1 MFGAATFHAAMA
13 EIVVGCMVLAS
24 LCAIGCATGSIMP
37 NLLGGRLSSDRM
49 MLTMDKASIAGAC
62 LGLLFIPIAALSGS
76 FAADNTVNNALL
88 YNKFV
93 YTGLAAGFWAA
104 FVIGRIRLGPGLWE
118 HRSLRALQGATAAMA
133 ILMTT
138 MASSIGGKL
147 VRGESLF
154 DIMPIW
160 LPSDTATVLNPIVS
174 IVLMLIGIGSLFAV
188 LRLGPQ
194 PERIETDQS

>member
-37 NLLGGRLSSDRM
+37 NFLGGRLSSDRM

-118 HRSLRALQGATAAMA
+118 HRSLSALQGATAGMA

-138 MASSIGGKL
+138 MG
-147 VRGESLF
+147 
-154 DIMPIW
+154 
-160 LPSDTATVLNPIVS
+160 VS
-174 IVLMLIGIGSLFAV
+174 IRHHANLATFGYSHSVESDCFHRAYADWNRVSIRSV
-188 LRLGPQ
+188 
-194 PERIETDQS
+194 ETRASA

>member
-13 EIVVGCMVLAS
+13 EIVVGSMVLAS
-24 LCAIGCATGSIMP
+24 LCAIGCSVGSIFP
-37 NLLGGRLSSDRM
+37 NILGGRLSSERM
-49 MLTMDKASIAGAC
+49 MLTMDKASIAGAS
-62 LGLLFIPIAALSGS
+62 LGLAFIPIAALSGS

-104 FVIGRIRLGPGLWE
+104 FVIGRIRLGPRLWE
-118 HRSLRALQGATAAMA
+118 HRSLSVLQGATATMA

-160 LPSDTATVLNPIVS
+160 LPSDSATVLNPIVS
-174 IVLMLIGIGSLFAV
+174 IVLLLVGTGSLFAV
-188 LRLGPQ
+188 FRLGPKA
-194 PERIETDQS
+194 ERIEAD

>member
-13 EIVVGCMVLAS
+13 EIVVGSMVLAS
-24 LCAIGCATGSIMP
+24 LCAIGCSVGSIFP
-37 NLLGGRLSSDRM
+37 NILGGRLFSERM
-49 MLTMDKASIAGAC
+49 MLTMDRASIAGAS
-62 LGLLFIPIAALSGS
+62 LGLAFIPIAALSGS

-104 FVIGRIRLGPGLWE
+104 FVIGRIRLGPRLWE
-118 HRSLRALQGATAAMA
+118 HRSLSVLQGATATMA

-160 LPSDTATVLNPIVS
+160 LPSDSATVLNPIVS
-174 IVLMLIGIGSLFAV
+174 IVLLLVGTGSLFAV
-188 LRLGPQ
+188 FKLGPKA
-194 PERIETDQS
+194 ERIEAD

>member
-13 EIVVGCMVLAS
+13 EIVVGSMVLAS
-24 LCAIGCATGSIMP
+24 LCAIGCAVGSIFP
-37 NLLGGRLSSDRM
+37 NLLGRRLSSQSM
-49 MLTMDKASIAGAC
+49 MLTMDKASIAGAF
-62 LGLLFIPIAALSGS
+62 LGLMFIPIAALSGS

-118 HRSLRALQGATAAMA
+118 HRSLSALQGVTATMA

-160 LPSDTATVLNPIVS
+160 LPSDSATVLNPIVS
-174 IVLMLIGIGSLFAV
+174 IVLLLSLIHI
-188 LRLGPQ
+188 
-194 PERIETDQS
+194 

>member
-13 EIVVGCMVLAS
+13 EIVVGSMVLAS
-24 LCAIGCATGSIMP
+24 LCALGCASGSIMP

-62 LGLLFIPIAALSGS
+62 LGLVFIPIAALSGS

-93 YTGLAAGFWAA
+93 YTGLATGFWAA

-118 HRSLRALQGATAAMA
+118 HRFLSALQGATAAMA

-160 LPSDTATVLNPIVS
+160 LPADSATVLNPIVS
-174 IVLMLIGIGSLFAV
+174 IVMIIIGAGSLFAV
-188 LRLGPQ
+188 LKLGPQ
-194 PERIETDQS
+194 MERIETDQS

>member
-13 EIVVGCMVLAS
+13 EIVVGSMVLAS
-24 LCAIGCATGSIMP
+24 LCAIGCSVGSIFP
-37 NLLGGRLSSDRM
+37 NILGGKLSSERM
-49 MLTMDKASIAGAC
+49 MLTMDKASIAGAS
-62 LGLLFIPIAALSGS
+62 LGLAFIPIAALSGS

-104 FVIGRIRLGPGLWE
+104 FVIGRIRLGPRLWE
-118 HRSLRALQGATAAMA
+118 HRSLSVLQGATATMA

-160 LPSDTATVLNPIVS
+160 LPSDSATVLNPIVS
-174 IVLMLIGIGSLFAV
+174 IVLLLVGTGSLFAV
-188 LRLGPQ
+188 FKLGPKA
-194 PERIETDQS
+194 ERIEAD

>member
-13 EIVVGCMVLAS
+13 EIVVGSMVLAS
-24 LCAIGCATGSIMP
+24 LCAIECSVGSIFP
-37 NLLGGRLSSDRM
+37 NILGGRLSSERM
-49 MLTMDKASIAGAC
+49 MLTMDKASIAGAS
-62 LGLLFIPIAALSGS
+62 LGLAFIPIAALSGS

-104 FVIGRIRLGPGLWE
+104 FVIGRIRLGPRLWE
-118 HRSLRALQGATAAMA
+118 HRSLSVLQGATATMA

-160 LPSDTATVLNPIVS
+160 LPSDSATVLNPIVS
-174 IVLMLIGIGSLFAV
+174 IVLLLVGTGSLFAV
-188 LRLGPQ
+188 FKLGPKA
-194 PERIETDQS
+194 ERIEAD

>member
-1 MFGAATFHAAMA
+1 MFGAATFHTAMA
-13 EIVVGCMVLAS
+13 EIVVGSMVLAS
-24 LCAIGCATGSIMP
+24 LCAIGCSVGSIFP
-37 NLLGGRLSSDRM
+37 NILGGRLSSERM
-49 MLTMDKASIAGAC
+49 MLTMDKASIAGAS
-62 LGLLFIPIAALSGS
+62 LGLAFIPIAALSGS

-104 FVIGRIRLGPGLWE
+104 FVIGRIRLGPRLWE
-118 HRSLRALQGATAAMA
+118 HRSLSVLQGATATMA

-160 LPSDTATVLNPIVS
+160 LPSDSATVLNPIVS
-174 IVLMLIGIGSLFAV
+174 IVLLLVGTGSLFAV
-188 LRLGPQ
+188 FKLGPKA
-194 PERIETDQS
+194 ERIEAD

>member
-13 EIVVGCMVLAS
+13 EIVVGSMVLAS
-24 LCAIGCATGSIMP
+24 LCAIGCSVGSIFP
-37 NLLGGRLSSDRM
+37 NILGGRLSSERM
-49 MLTMDKASIAGAC
+49 MLTMDKASIAGAS
-62 LGLLFIPIAALSGS
+62 LGLAFIPIAALSGS

-104 FVIGRIRLGPGLWE
+104 FVIGRIRLGPRLWE
-118 HRSLRALQGATAAMA
+118 HRSLSVLQGATATMA

-160 LPSDTATVLNPIVS
+160 LPSDSATVLNPIVS
-174 IVLMLIGIGSLFAV
+174 IVLLLVGTGSLFAV
-188 LRLGPQ
+188 FKLGPRT
-194 PERIETDQS
+194 ERIEAD

>member
-13 EIVVGCMVLAS
+13 EIVVGSMVLAS
-24 LCAIGCATGSIMP
+24 LCAIGCSVGSIFP
-37 NLLGGRLSSDRM
+37 NILGGRLSSERM
-49 MLTMDKASIAGAC
+49 MLTMDKASIAGAS
-62 LGLLFIPIAALSGS
+62 LGLAFIPIAALSGS

-104 FVIGRIRLGPGLWE
+104 FVIGRIRLGE
-118 HRSLRALQGATAAMA
+118 HRSLSVLQGATATMA

-160 LPSDTATVLNPIVS
+160 LPSDSATVLNPIVS
-174 IVLMLIGIGSLFAV
+174 IVLLLVGTGSLFAV
-188 LRLGPQ
+188 FKLGPKA
-194 PERIETDQS
+194 ERIEAD